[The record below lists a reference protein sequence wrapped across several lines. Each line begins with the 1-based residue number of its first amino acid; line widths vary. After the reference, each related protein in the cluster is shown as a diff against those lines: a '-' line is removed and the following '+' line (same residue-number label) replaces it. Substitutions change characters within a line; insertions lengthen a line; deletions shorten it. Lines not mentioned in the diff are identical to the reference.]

1 MENISNCPLCQ
12 SECSLVYQQESDI
25 NYHVV
30 CPKCGYCGV
39 KRTSEKEAVKCHN
52 LIARALNNASVSIG
66 KKQK

>member
-12 SECSLVYQQESDI
+12 SECFLVSPQVSDI
-25 NYHVV
+25 NYHVS

-39 KRTSEKEAVKCHN
+39 KRTSEKEAIESHN